1 MPAEAT
7 EILQKSEL
15 QAQVVQALQS
25 HLPPQSLLWTD
36 EQTAPF
42 ECDGLT
48 AYRQRPLVVALPE
61 TYEQVQDILRVCHR
75 LGVPVVARGAGTGL
89 SGGAL
94 PHERGVT
101 LAEGA
106 LTWADRPTELRP
118 PLVSGDP
125 GGRQSSLA
133 RPLAP
138 ALALRVQSDQG
149 SRGDRRGPGRDSE
162 PSRRAARSSRSAA
175 RGTRRTRAAG
185 WLHAG

>member
-75 LGVPVVARGAGTGL
+75 LNAARIHRLHLLDQGKNSVQLPERSFRLGL
-89 SGGAL
+89 
-94 PHERGVT
+94 V
-101 LAEGA
+101 
-106 LTWADRPTELRP
+106 DF
-118 PLVSGDP
+118 DP
-125 GGRQSSLA
+125 GQLSNPPNLFQS
-133 RPLAP
+133 
-138 ALALRVQSDQG
+138 
-149 SRGDRRGPGRDSE
+149 E
-162 PSRRAARSSRSAA
+162 
-175 RGTRRTRAAG
+175 
-185 WLHAG
+185 